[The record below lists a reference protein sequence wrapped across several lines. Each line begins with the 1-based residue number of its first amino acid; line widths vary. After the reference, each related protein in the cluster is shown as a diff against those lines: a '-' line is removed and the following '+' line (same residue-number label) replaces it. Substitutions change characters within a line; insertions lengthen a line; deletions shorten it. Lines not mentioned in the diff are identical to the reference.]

1 MTEKTIGD
9 KSITQTRKQLEEIV
23 KRMNKDIAESHK
35 EDKYGFEETDRNLM
49 RKTRDNII
57 RAINEIN
64 TLELQ
69 GIIKS

>member
-1 MTEKTIGD
+1 MTERTIGD
-9 KSITQTRKQLEEIV
+9 KSITQTKKELENIV
-23 KRMNKDIAESHK
+23 KRMNQDIEHSHG
-35 EDKYGFEETDRNLM
+35 EDKYGFEETDRKLM

-69 GIIKS
+69 GIINS

>member
-9 KSITQTRKQLEEIV
+9 KSITQTKKQLEEIV
-23 KRMNKDIAESHK
+23 KRMNKDIAESQE
-35 EDKYGFEETDRNLM
+35 EDKYGFEETDREFM
-49 RKTRDNII
+49 RQTRDNII

-69 GIIKS
+69 GIIQ

>member
-1 MTEKTIGD
+1 MTERTIGD
-9 KSITQTRKQLEEIV
+9 KSITQTKKELEDIV
-23 KRMNKDIAESHK
+23 KRINKDIEHSHG

-69 GIIKS
+69 GIIQ

>member
-1 MTEKTIGD
+1 MERTIGD
-9 KSITQTRKQLEEIV
+9 KSITQTKKELENIV
-23 KRMNKDIAESHK
+23 KRMNKDIEQSHGK
-35 EDKYGFEETDRNLM
+35 DKYGFEETDRKLM

-69 GIIKS
+69 GIIQ